1 MAPATMSN
9 FQRLVRAF
17 NAYIKAKHHRQF
29 VGLDPKIPTPMRFR
43 RIEQHLMKAVQPA
56 AGSPAVDA
64 LREGNAKNWTVTT
77 IQILQEHYD
86 QILKDL
92 PSVVAPLVAGE
103 DWETA
108 LVVAVRWVQRD
119 LRRIRR
125 NVVDKAVADIREIV
139 IRVLADSGVQVA
151 RPARSTVKESSAV
164 EPDLEP
170 VQQAKK
176 LKLDQDQK
184 PEAPPTFKSEAP
196 PTFKSEAP
204 PTFKSEAPP
213 TFKSEA
219 PPTFKSEAPPTFKSE
234 APPTFKSEA
243 PPTFKSEAPSTF
255 KSEAPPTF
263 KTGPLHSCCSS
274 HLNS

>member
-17 NAYIKAKHHRQF
+17 NAYIKAKHHLQF
-29 VGLDPKIPTPMRFR
+29 VGLDPKIPTPMRLR
-43 RIEQHLMKAVQPA
+43 RIEQHLMEAVRPA
-56 AGSPAVDA
+56 ARTPAVDA
-64 LREGNAKNWTVTT
+64 LRQENAKNWTTTT

-125 NVVDKAVADIREIV
+125 NVVDKAVTDIREIV
-139 IRVLADSGVQVA
+139 TRVLADSRVQAA
-151 RPARSTVKESSAV
+151 RPARSTVEASSAL
-164 EPDLEP
+164 EPDPEP
-170 VQQAKK
+170 VHQAKK
-176 LKLDQDQK
+176 IKLDQDQK

-196 PTFKSEAP
+196 PNYTPEAPPTFKSEAPRNYTPEAP

-213 TFKSEA
+213 TCTTK
-219 PPTFKSEAPPTFKSE
+219 
-234 APPTFKSEA
+234 
-243 PPTFKSEAPSTF
+243 
-255 KSEAPPTF
+255 APPTF
-263 KTGPLHSCCSS
+263 KTEALHTCCSAHHHTCCCS
-274 HLNS
+274 HLKS